1 MTNST
6 ANLDIVMPE
15 PRNVQELVNL
25 VQTTIT
31 QIQDKF
37 EQMST
42 SIMGKINDVGQ
53 KIDGL
58 ERNVSDVISKRNA
71 ELA

>member
-6 ANLDIVMPE
+6 ANLDILMPE